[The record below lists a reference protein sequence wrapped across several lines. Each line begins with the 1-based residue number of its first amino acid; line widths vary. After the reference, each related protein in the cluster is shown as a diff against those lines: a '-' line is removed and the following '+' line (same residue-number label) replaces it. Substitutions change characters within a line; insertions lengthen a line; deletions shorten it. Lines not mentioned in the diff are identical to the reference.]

1 MFAAQSVAS
10 ASVSRHL
17 PVFGISALGR
27 TSLARDGRTISLAR
41 ERFCCIPAQFVQ
53 NVETSPYMKSKF
65 LVAALLLSSCLTVL
79 ASYPRTITQEN
90 VNQIRPGQTTE
101 ADLVNLFGIPTTRF
115 VDLEHYTAI
124 DWFRSVPAPAQSYIP
139 VIGYCLG
146 GLNVEAQQLTVILS
160 PGGRVV
166 RYEVHSSLN
175 RLHAAS
181 GVATG
186 YSK

>member
-1 MFAAQSVAS
+1 
-10 ASVSRHL
+10 
-17 PVFGISALGR
+17 
-27 TSLARDGRTISLAR
+27 
-41 ERFCCIPAQFVQ
+41 
-53 NVETSPYMKSKF
+53 MKTKF
-65 LVAALLLSSCLTVL
+65 LVAAFLLSSCLPIL

-115 VDLEHYTAI
+115 VDLAHNTAI
-124 DWFRSVPAPAQSYIP
+124 DWFRSVPAPAKSYIP
-139 VIGYCLG
+139 FIGSCLG
-146 GLNVEAQQLTVILS
+146 GLDIEAQQLTVVLS
-160 PGGRVV
+160 PGGTVV

-181 GVATG
+181 QVTSG